1 MSKGDQPA
9 KLKCLG
15 LACSPRM
22 GGNTAV
28 LAERALE
35 ACREAGNETEL
46 LRLAEYKYAP
56 CRACDG
62 CFASGKCVVRD
73 DAGII
78 FEKILAADLFIMAA
92 PVFSMGI
99 CAQAKMLIDRS
110 QQFWAARYVLDIP
123 VGEPDR
129 VRRGMFISCAGTTL
143 PGVFDGTV
151 RTGRYFFK
159 MLGITFDALLC
170 YEGVDKKGEILQ
182 HRQAMDE
189 VYRQARALALP

>member
-1 MSKGDQPA
+1 MSESNQPA
-9 KLKCLG
+9 KMKCLA
-15 LACSPRM
+15 LACSPRK
-22 GGNTAV
+22 GGNTAL
-28 LAERALE
+28 LAERVLD
-35 ACREAGNETEL
+35 ACREAGHETEL
-46 LRLAEYKYAP
+46 LQLTDFNYAP

-73 DAGII
+73 DAGLI
-78 FEKILAADLFIMAA
+78 FEQILAADLFVMAA

-123 VGEPDR
+123 VGDPDR

-151 RTGRYFFK
+151 RTTRYFYK
-159 MLGITFDALLC
+159 MLGINLEAVLC

-182 HRQAMDE
+182 HWRAMDE
-189 VYRQARALALP
+189 VYRQARMLAGR